1 MFKLIIFKKMKY
13 LLLSVMTMFL
23 VNFSTYGQ
31 DLSPY
36 IKVGESS
43 NTIQEVS
50 EKVIQTLK
58 DNSFTV
64 LGTYNPSNK
73 NSLKVIAFTRNDL
86 KNTVIKVKDRGALAA
101 IMKIGL
107 VMKDNKV
114 VISYTNPDYLLRAYL
129 TANYNTYQ
137 STFVNFSKDL
147 KSALSSLGNEFTA
160 FGGIVQA
167 DKLGN
172 YHYKIMM
179 PYFTDPVELKE
190 FSSFKEGLATITNN
204 LKAKK
209 GNTKEVYTLIYEKEE
224 VAVFGVGLQSNED
237 GESYFLPKIGE
248 DHVAALPYEII
259 LQGKEATMLHG
270 KYRIALHWPELTMGT
285 FMKIMS
291 TPGDIE
297 DTLESL
303 CE

>member
-1 MFKLIIFKKMKY
+1 MKRLI
-13 LLLSVMTMFL
+13 LSIIPVFL
-23 VNFSTYGQ
+23 VHFFAFSQ

-36 IKVGESS
+36 VKVGESS
-43 NTIQEVS
+43 NPINKVS
-50 EKVIQTLK
+50 ENIVKTLK

-64 LGTYNPSNK
+64 LGTYNPSEK
-73 NSLKVIAFTRNDL
+73 STLKVIAFTRNDL
-86 KNTVIKVKDRGALAA
+86 KSTVARVADRGALAA
-101 IMKIGL
+101 SMKIGL
-107 VMKDNKV
+107 VEKDGKV

-129 TANYNTYQ
+129 AKNYNTFKGVFVKF
-137 STFVNFSKDL
+137 STDL
-147 KSALSSLGNEFTA
+147 KNTLSSLGNDFTP
-160 FGGIVQA
+160 FGGKVEA
-167 DKLGN
+167 DKLGK

-179 PYFTDPVELKE
+179 PYFTDPAELKE
-190 FSSFKEGLATITNN
+190 FSTFQEGVDVITEN
-204 LKAKK
+204 LKANK
-209 GNTKEVYTLIYEKEE
+209 GSAKEVYRLIYEKEQ
-224 VAVFGVGLQSNED
+224 VAVFGVGLESSED

-297 DTLESL
+297 DTLEGL

>member
-1 MFKLIIFKKMKY
+1 MKHLII
-13 LLLSVMTMFL
+13 SAITICL
-23 VNFSTYGQ
+23 VHFNSFSQ

-43 NTIQEVS
+43 NSMEQVS
-50 EKVIQTLK
+50 DDVIKTLK

-64 LGTYNPSNK
+64 LGTYNPSGE
-73 NSLKVIAFTRNDL
+73 STLKVIAFTRNDL
-86 KNTVIKVKDRGALAA
+86 KNTVIKVADRGALAA

-107 VMKDNKV
+107 VKKGDKI

-129 TANYNTYQ
+129 PINYNTFKD
-137 STFVNFSKDL
+137 TFVKFSSDL
-147 KSALSSLGNEFTA
+147 KNTLSSLGNEFTP
-160 FGGIVQA
+160 FGGTVEA
-167 DKLGN
+167 DKLGK

-179 PYFTDPVELKE
+179 PYFTDPIELAE
-190 FSSFKEGLATITNN
+190 FDSFKQGLAIIEKN

-209 GNTKEVYTLIYEKEE
+209 GNTIEVYTLIYEKEQ
-224 VAVFGVGLQSNED
+224 VAVFGVGLQSSED

-248 DHVAALPYEII
+248 DHIAALPYEII
-259 LQGKEATMLHG
+259 LQGNEATMLHG

-297 DTLESL
+297 DTLEVL

>member
-1 MFKLIIFKKMKY
+1 MSHLIISVIS
-13 LLLSVMTMFL
+13 LLLVQLSSF
-23 VNFSTYGQ
+23 GQ
-31 DLSPY
+31 ELTPY
-36 IKVGESS
+36 IKVGESTLS
-43 NTIQEVS
+43 MQELS
-50 EKVIQTLK
+50 DKVIQTLE
-58 DNSFTV
+58 DNSFNV

-73 NSLKVIAFTRNDL
+73 SALKVIAFTRNDL

-101 IMKIGL
+101 IMKVGL
-107 VMKDNKV
+107 VMKGNKV

-129 TANYNTYQ
+129 PTNYNTFK
-137 STFVNFSKDL
+137 SVFVKFSSDL
-147 KSALSSLGNEFTA
+147 KNALSPLGNEFTL
-160 FGGIVQA
+160 FGGTVEA

-179 PYFTDPVELKE
+179 PYFTDPVILNE

-204 LKAKK
+204 LKAKM

-224 VAVFGVGLQSNED
+224 VAVFGVGLQSTED

-297 DTLESL
+297 DTLGGL
-303 CE
+303 CNK

>member
-1 MFKLIIFKKMKY
+1 MKNIIF
-13 LLLSVMTMFL
+13 SIIAIVSFCF
-23 VNFSTYGQ
+23 NSNGQ
-31 DLSPY
+31 ELSPY
-36 IKVGESS
+36 IKIGESNES
-43 NTIQEVS
+43 IQKIS
-50 EKVIQTLK
+50 EKVITALK

-64 LGTYNPSNK
+64 LGEYNPSNK
-73 NSLKVIAFTRNDL
+73 SSLKVIAFTRTDL
-86 KNTVIKVKDRGALAA
+86 KNSVIKVSDRGGLAA
-101 IMKIGL
+101 AFKVGL
-107 VMKDNKV
+107 VEKNGKV
-114 VISYTNPDYLLRAYL
+114 TISYTNPDYILRAYL
-129 TANYNTYQ
+129 RDNYNSFKSVFTK
-137 STFVNFSKDL
+137 FSADL
-147 KSALSSLGNEFTA
+147 KSTFSSIGTEFKP
-160 FGGIVQA
+160 FGGTVNA
-167 DKLGN
+167 DKLKK

-179 PYFTDPVELKE
+179 PYFTDPVTLNE
-190 FSSFKEGLATITNN
+190 FSSFEAGLNLIEKN

-209 GNTKEVYTLIYEKEE
+209 GNTVQVYKIIFKEQK
-224 VAVFGVGLQSNED
+224 VAVFGVGLQSKED

-297 DTLESL
+297 DTLEAL

>member
-1 MFKLIIFKKMKY
+1 MKHLII
-13 LLLSVMTMFL
+13 SAITICL
-23 VNFSTYGQ
+23 VHFNSFSQ

-43 NTIQEVS
+43 NSMEQVS
-50 EKVIQTLK
+50 DDVIKTLK

-64 LGTYNPSNK
+64 LGTYNPSGE
-73 NSLKVIAFTRNDL
+73 STLKVIAFTRNDL
-86 KNTVIKVKDRGALAA
+86 KNTVIKVADRGALAA

-107 VMKDNKV
+107 VKKGDKI

-129 TANYNTYQ
+129 PINYNTFKD
-137 STFVNFSKDL
+137 TFVKFSSDL
-147 KSALSSLGNEFTA
+147 KNTLSSLGNEFTP
-160 FGGIVQA
+160 FGGTVEA
-167 DKLGN
+167 DKLGK

-179 PYFTDPVELKE
+179 PYFTDPIELAE
-190 FSSFKEGLATITNN
+190 FDSFKQGLAIIEKN

-209 GNTKEVYTLIYEKEE
+209 GNTIEVYTLIYEKEQ
-224 VAVFGVGLQSNED
+224 VAVFGVGLQSSED

-248 DHVAALPYEII
+248 DHIAALPYEII
-259 LQGKEATMLHG
+259 LQGNEATMLHG

-297 DTLESL
+297 DTLEGL